1 MQGRRHRALAIT
13 TLVVV
18 TVVMTSTVKA
28 YTTTQSPGPTVVPGS
43 HHLVSDTDF
52 PYEFWRATGQRRVA
66 PSTHKSPQHHSDYG
80 YYYGEPKIDLGNNPT
95 TWKILPIQIPD
106 DLVGNASLPVE
117 PLTPTVPPVPVY
129 PTSITPQY
137 GRHPGATEAQHLYH
151 PERLYQHQTRKRYQ
165 IQDGSVSGSSSSVVP
180 NEPTLH
186 QHKHTTAT
194 NSHVYKGNI
203 GSNLGS
209 SPPHPTQ
216 ADHNFFNPNSH
227 QPSFYDTESHHQQG
241 GHPNTDY
248 NAPQIPRPP
257 SQYSDW
263 NRQPAEQPSWQSS
276 LMKNLEPFL
285 DTSGLTKLPSS
296 LPRLP
301 PALASITS
309 SLSSSL
315 PAVWPFNTHH
325 QEGGVGVESEHER
338 SDGDLSQ
345 LPAHSP
351 GHLTKYSHEFYPI
364 LSKPRPHHHWTQNRR
379 TNRPKYLQV
388 SRVGANFQNSDSY
401 PYNQVNGSPDIE
413 RYSVSHAPPTESEE
427 HSSYLSYDPV
437 PRPPPTNPTRHH
449 STPENHLPN
458 HPNHYETSDAYLQDF
473 PQHDGASEH
482 GSEYQQHD
490 EYYDKQ
496 GVTHERHQAHHRTSD
511 HDLHDPHST
520 IQEQIHEN
528 EPSHLNSI
536 HSNAQQHWSHRLHNP
551 PFRRRNRGQYGGPH
565 NTNRKSDLGT
575 GGHQRPSRPF
585 RHPNNRHHHQQQ
597 QQHQH
602 QQQQVDR
609 YQTVTNKHVHPSST
623 THSWPAVHTNHIS
636 HPHYQTQQQH
646 FDDSDR
652 YTSNNGDRRR
662 RPHHHQPYHHGVKQ
676 PHHFSN
682 PFWPETLNPLEWL
695 HYHLRPLKPDASDQ
709 YHQEGIV
716 ERLATGVE
724 ALGPAMVVPGGVLV
738 VGLALATYYFN
749 YIWYPT
755 PVVTAKLGKILSDSM
770 EHDDPLLTSHHQKAI
785 NEVYEVFRGLEE
797 HTQRQQRRGG
807 GGGGRDGGEREG
819 GKGKG
824 GEGVEGEGEGGG
836 GGKGKGGEREGG
848 GGKGGVGKGGGGGE
862 GKRGG
867 VGKGVDSLLWSSDE
881 CRSQLVCE
889 VHYRLPS
896 LWRVTQACSTIF
908 RSLVNRDEVSDVDS
922 EVERYLTAGRRGAES
937 GTNNNNNNNNSCH
950 HYYPGC
956 HHNTMLISSPFTTL
970 LQLNT

>member
-1 MQGRRHRALAIT
+1 VMQGRRNRASAIT

-52 PYEFWRATGQRRVA
+52 PTSSGGLQANAVW
-66 PSTHKSPQHHSDYG
+66 P
-80 YYYGEPKIDLGNNPT
+80 
-95 TWKILPIQIPD
+95 QIPD

-165 IQDGSVSGSSSSVVP
+165 IHDGSGSGSSSSIGP
-180 NEPTLH
+180 NEATLH
-186 QHKHTTAT
+186 QHKHTTGT
-194 NSHVYKGNI
+194 NSHVYKGSI
-203 GSNLGS
+203 GSNVGS

-216 ADHNFFNPNSH
+216 ADHNFLNPDSH
-227 QPSFYDTESHHQQG
+227 HHSFYDTESHHQQG
-241 GHPNTDY
+241 GYPNTDY

-285 DTSGLTKLPSS
+285 DTSGLTRLPSS

-309 SLSSSL
+309 RLSSSL

-325 QEGGVGVESEHER
+325 QEGGVGLEAEHER
-338 SDGDLSQ
+338 SDGDLSK
-345 LPAHSP
+345 LPAQSP

-401 PYNQVNGSPDIE
+401 PYNQVDGSTDIE
-413 RYSVSHAPPTESEE
+413 RYSVSYAPPTESEE

-449 STPENHLPN
+449 STPEKHLPD
-458 HPNHYETSDAYLQDF
+458 HQSHYETSDAYLQDI

-482 GSEYQQHD
+482 GAQYQQHD

-496 GVTHERHQAHHRTSD
+496 DLTHERHQDHHRTSD
-511 HDLHDPHST
+511 HDLQNNNGMLHQDPHSA
-520 IQEQIHEN
+520 IQEQTIEN

-536 HSNAQQHWSHRLHNP
+536 HSNPQQHWSHRLHNR

-575 GGHQRPSRPF
+575 GGHQRPSRPL
-585 RHPNNRHHHQQQ
+585 RRPNNHH
-597 QQHQH
+597 
-602 QQQQVDR
+602 QQVDR
-609 YQTVTNKHVHPSST
+609 YQTVNKHLHHSAT
-623 THSWPAVHTNHIS
+623 THSWPAVHTNHLS
-636 HPHYQTQQQH
+636 HPHYQTQN

-662 RPHHHQPYHHGVKQ
+662 RPHQPFRHGFKH
-676 PHHFSN
+676 PPHFSN
-682 PFWPETLNPLEWL
+682 PFWPETLNPLEWI
-695 HYHLRPLKPDASDQ
+695 HYHLRPLYPDTDHYYQSLNPDASDQ
-709 YHQEGIV
+709 YHQESYHDYNPKEQQGIV
-716 ERLATGVE
+716 ERLTTGVE
-724 ALGPAMVVPGGVLV
+724 ALGPSMVLPGGMLV

-770 EHDDPLLTSHHQKAI
+770 EDDDPFLTSHHQKAI
-785 NEVYEVFRGLEE
+785 TEVYEVFRGLEK
-797 HTQRQQRRGG
+797 HTQQQQQQQG
-807 GGGGRDGGEREG
+807 
-819 GKGKG
+819 
-824 GEGVEGEGEGGG
+824 EGEGEGGG
-836 GGKGKGGEREGG
+836 GG
-848 GGKGGVGKGGGGGE
+848 GGGE
-862 GKRGG
+862 GS
-867 VGKGVDSLLWSSDE
+867 VLWSGE

-889 VHYRLPS
+889 VHRRLPA
-896 LWRVTQACSTIF
+896 LWHVTQACSTIF
-908 RSLVNRDEVSDVDS
+908 RSLVDGKEVGDVDS
-922 EVERYLTAGRRGAES
+922 EVERYLTAGRRGAE
-937 GTNNNNNNNNSCH
+937 GINKSCH
-950 HYYPGC
+950 HYYPAC
-956 HHNTMLISSPFTTL
+956 HHNTMLTSSSPFTTL
-970 LQLNT
+970 LHLNT